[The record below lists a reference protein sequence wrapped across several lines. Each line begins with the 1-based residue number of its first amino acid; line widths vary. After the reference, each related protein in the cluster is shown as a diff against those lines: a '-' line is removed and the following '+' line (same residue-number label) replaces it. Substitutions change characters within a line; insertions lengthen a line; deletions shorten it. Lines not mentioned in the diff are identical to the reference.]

1 MQSKKIII
9 DVSHIAKLANLPLT
23 KAEEELFSK
32 QLSSTL
38 SYVKQ
43 LDKVVTKDIEPTAQ
57 VTGLVNVFRE
67 DIITPG
73 FTQEEALKNAPVQYK
88 GFFKVKS
95 VFEE

>member
-9 DVSHIAKLANLPLT
+9 DVSHVAKLANLPLT
-23 KAEEELFSK
+23 KVEKELFSK

-38 SYVKQ
+38 SYVQQ
-43 LDKVVTKDIEPTAQ
+43 LDEVTTKDIEPTAQ

-67 DIITPG
+67 DVITPG
-73 FTQEEALKNAPVQYK
+73 LSQEEALKNAPGKYK

-95 VFEE
+95 IF